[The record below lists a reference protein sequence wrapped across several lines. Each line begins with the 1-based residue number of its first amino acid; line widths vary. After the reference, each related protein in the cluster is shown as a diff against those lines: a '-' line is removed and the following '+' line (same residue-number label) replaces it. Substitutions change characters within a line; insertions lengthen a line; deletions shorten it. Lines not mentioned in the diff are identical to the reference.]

1 MSAVV
6 RDKIRG
12 KESGLGR
19 RGGLDVRL
27 RASES
32 VARCAKKMKIRVSA
46 VDVWLKR
53 PEPNED
59 DSHVA
64 KVRHGMKRRER
75 RRCVERRRE
84 DIVKG
89 LGVGRHVENRVERRK
104 RKFVRDVC
112 AGDKRGDRKRCG

>member
-1 MSAVV
+1 MC
-6 RDKIRG
+6 
-12 KESGLGR
+12 
-19 RGGLDVRL
+19 L
-27 RASES
+27 RVLES
-32 VARCAKKMKIRVSA
+32 VGRCAKKMKIRVLA

-53 PEPNED
+53 PQPSED
-59 DSHVA
+59 GLHVA

-75 RRCVERRRE
+75 RTCVERRRE

-89 LGVGRHVENRVERRK
+89 LGLGRHVENRVERRK